1 MALEL
6 YDKHSLSNG
15 FLIVDLFHFIF
26 FLNIELF
33 FKCRCCCCCC
43 CCCWNSN
50 ESCSHCSKTALEAR
64 VELHWTAPKSSQNP
78 IALKNTPK
86 PLPNCS
92 QTAPILLPYCSETIS
107 KLLPNCSEITPKMLP
122 KLLPNCS
129 ETALKLLWNCSE
141 TALKLLWISE
151 GQPSTIHFPLT
162 PSRRFEPSQSEP
174 NDTCRSRNPSNPIRA
189 NESTAGSE
197 RNAHQLLRNCSE
209 TAPKLLRVPPT
220 APDQSNP
227 PTNNAARFKL
237 NPIQI
242 QNIKQMRAG
251 KGGGSGYVRLWGGE
265 RPGDIKR

>member
-107 KLLPNCSEITPKMLP
+107 KLLPNCSEITPKTLP
-122 KLLPNCS
+122 KLLPNCSETTRKLLWKCS

-141 TALKLLWISE
+141 TALNLWR
-151 GQPSTIHFPLT
+151 STVHDSFPTDTIAQIRAIPIRTEWHLQIQESIQSNQSKRIH
-162 PSRRFEPSQSEP
+162 RRFR
-174 NDTCRSRNPSNPIRA
+174 TKRSP
-189 NESTAGSE
+189 TAPK
-197 RNAHQLLRNCSE
+197 LLRNCSE
-209 TAPKLLRVPPT
+209 TAPSATHSTRPI
-220 APDQSNP
+220 Q
-227 PTNNAARFKL
+227 PTNKQRG
-237 NPIQI
+237 PI
-242 QNIKQMRAG
+242 
-251 KGGGSGYVRLWGGE
+251 
-265 RPGDIKR
+265 